1 MTEQE
6 IMLNYTQAVNYANDL
21 NEKAQSLRTLA
32 NQKYAGTLQD
42 ISANWTG
49 ENAQKYLAKGNSLK
63 DKIINSAKEL
73 DEVAESI
80 RRSAK
85 RVRDADMQALQAAQQ
100 RDYGGLEAAEAALQ
114 QPQDH
119 EVPDALRKAHAN
131 HDEPEPA

>member
-6 IMLNYTQAVNYANDL
+6 IMLNYTQAVHYANDL

-85 RVRDADMQALQAAQQ
+85 RVRDADMQALQAEQQ
-100 RDYGGLEAAEAALQ
+100 RDYGG
-114 QPQDH
+114 
-119 EVPDALRKAHAN
+119 
-131 HDEPEPA
+131 

>member
-1 MTEQE
+1 MKPPRSSSWTTGSNEVSEMTEQE

-100 RDYGGLEAAEAALQ
+100 RDYGG
-114 QPQDH
+114 
-119 EVPDALRKAHAN
+119 
-131 HDEPEPA
+131 

>member
-32 NQKYAGTLQD
+32 NQKY
-42 ISANWTG
+42 
-49 ENAQKYLAKGNSLK
+49 AQKYLAKGNSLK

-100 RDYGGLEAAEAALQ
+100 RDYGG
-114 QPQDH
+114 
-119 EVPDALRKAHAN
+119 
-131 HDEPEPA
+131 